1 MQPDWVAIALELPIP
16 RAYRAFVDDGVAA
29 ALAASNLAQVPGPAL
44 ERLLIGARLVRV
56 PAGSVTHREGETA
69 ELLELVVDGL
79 VRVFVT
85 APDGRSLT
93 VRYARQGSLLG
104 VVSMYATGFRTPA
117 GTQAVID
124 AEVLR
129 LSPDAVRL
137 AAASDFHVAEALLRE
152 LADRV
157 MSFVHEIPDGAFT
170 SVRQRIARHLL
181 DLAAQESR
189 GTRGTRPRL
198 TVSVSQRDL
207 ADAVGSVREVVVR
220 VLRDLRTSGV
230 ITTHPDHIEI
240 LDPARLNREQGGTWV
255 PAERQR

>member
-1 MQPDWVAIALELPIP
+1 VQPDADTIALESPVR
-16 RAYRAFVDDGVAA
+16 RAYRARVDDGVAA
-29 ALAASNLAQVPGPAL
+29 ALAASNLARVPGPAL
-44 ERLLIGARLVRV
+44 ERLLLRARLVRV

-93 VRYARQGSLLG
+93 VRYARRGSLLG
-104 VVSMYATGFRTPA
+104 VVSMYATGFRMPA

-124 AEVLR
+124 AELLH

-137 AAASDFHVAEALLRE
+137 AAAADFRVAEALLRE

-157 MSFVHEIPDGAFT
+157 VSFVHEIPDGAFT
-170 SVRQRIARHLL
+170 SVRQRLARHLL

-189 GTRGTRPRL
+189 VTRGTRPRL
-198 TVSVSQRDL
+198 TVTVSQRDL
-207 ADAVGSVREVVVR
+207 AEAVGSVREVVVR
-220 VLRDLRTSGV
+220 VLRDLRGSGV
-230 ITTHPDHIEI
+230 ISTHPDHIEI
-240 LDPARLNREQGGTWV
+240 LDPDRLSLEQGGTWV
-255 PAERQR
+255 PPGPQY

>member
-1 MQPDWVAIALELPIP
+1 
-16 RAYRAFVDDGVAA
+16 VDDGVVA
-29 ALAASNLAQVPGPAL
+29 ALAASNLARLRPPAL
-44 ERLLIGARLVRV
+44 QRLLAGACLVRV

-69 ELLELVVDGL
+69 EYLELAVDGL

-93 VRYARQGSLLG
+93 VRYARRGSLLG
-104 VVSMYATGFRTPA
+104 VVSMYATAFRMPA

-129 LSPDAVRL
+129 LSPDVVRH
-137 AAASDFHVAEALLRE
+137 AAAADFHVADALLRD

-157 MSFVHEIPDGAFT
+157 VSFVHEIPDGAFT
-170 SVRQRIARHLL
+170 SVRQRVARHLL

-189 GTRGTRPRL
+189 ATRGMRPRL

-207 ADAVGSVREVVVR
+207 AEAVGSVREVVVR
-220 VLRDLRTSGV
+220 VLRDLRESGV
-230 ITTHPDHIEI
+230 ITTHPDHIDI
-240 LDPARLNREQGGTWV
+240 LDAARLSLEQGGTWV
-255 PAERQR
+255 PPERPH